1 MSIRIELIR
10 KSILAS
16 GIRKMLSGSAD
27 EIIAIARRFNAK
39 NHIPEIRDLEIKVTR
54 TEVCG
59 CPVLRMRPRS
69 EKDVF
74 IPALFMRETE
84 AALRHGD
91 DTVPDYM
98 IYLQRGDFTNCPKA
112 TLIYG
117 GNETFCGIAPSIEA
131 ALNRYGAAHETIV
144 GEGLFHC
151 YPFFPVAKE
160 TRDGYDLL
168 IRILNKD

>member
-1 MSIRIELIR
+1 
-10 KSILAS
+10 
-16 GIRKMLSGSAD
+16 
-27 EIIAIARRFNAK
+27 
-39 NHIPEIRDLEIKVTR
+39 
-54 TEVCG
+54 
-59 CPVLRMRPRS
+59 
-69 EKDVF
+69 
-74 IPALFMRETE
+74 
-84 AALRHGD
+84 
-91 DTVPDYM
+91 M

-117 GNETFCGIAPSIEA
+117 GNETFRGIAPSIEA

-160 TRDGYDLL
+160 TRAGYDLL